1 MQNAATRYH
10 KDIAALDK
18 NTSQRGFPLEQ
29 ACWMSAAPAVIW
41 GYF

>member
-18 NTSQRGFPLEQ
+18 NTSHHKLAARGSRWNKRAGCRLRLR
-29 ACWMSAAPAVIW
+29 
-41 GYF
+41 

>member
-18 NTSQRGFPLEQ
+18 NTSHHKL
-29 ACWMSAAPAVIW
+29 AARVPAGTSVLDV
-41 GYF
+41 G